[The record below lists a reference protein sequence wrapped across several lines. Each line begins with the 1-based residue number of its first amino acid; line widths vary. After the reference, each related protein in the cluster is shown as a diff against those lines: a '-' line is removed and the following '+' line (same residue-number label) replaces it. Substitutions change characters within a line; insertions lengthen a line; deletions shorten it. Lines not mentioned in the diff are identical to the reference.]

1 MCTVHLIVYGFY
13 PVLFLAAFYSDL
25 FLVFSFR
32 FFGRLRLFC
41 SYLNT
46 VVKVCAVCVCVCV
59 RACVRACVCVVSWIG
74 AWLVVHAHVGSSSF
88 YRNFTVVKL
97 FFQNF

>member
-46 VVKVCAVCVCVCV
+46 IVKVCCVCV
-59 RACVRACVCVVSWIG
+59 RACVRACVCVLSHG
-74 AWLVVHAHVGSSSF
+74 SVHG
-88 YRNFTVVKL
+88 
-97 FFQNF
+97 